1 MERPLEIRF
10 HNFPPSDLIETE
22 IRRYTEKLDRHGV
35 LIGCRVSVEALHR
48 QHQTGNVVEVHILM
62 SVDGGD
68 IAVSQEPHHANQ
80 KFARTDVYA
89 SLRRAFHAAERQ
101 LKAFKAK
108 QRREAEPHRRL
119 PRSRP
124 TSAEPPPRIATR
136 SRPDGEGLPLAA
148 QPNSGTPWQGGL
160 RSDRHAGIEERA
172 ELARPKDTGRD
183 GA

>member
-1 MERPLEIRF
+1 MERPLEISF
-10 HNFPPSDLIETE
+10 HNFPPSDLVEEE
-22 IRRYTEKLDRHGV
+22 IRRYVEKLDRHGV
-35 LIGCRVSVEALHR
+35 LIGCRISVEALHQQR
-48 QHQTGNVVEVHILM
+48 KTGNVVEVHILM
-62 SVDGGD
+62 SVDGAD
-68 IAVSQEPHHANQ
+68 IAVSQEPHHANK
-80 KFARTDVYA
+80 KFARTDIFA
-89 SLRRAFHAAERQ
+89 SLRRAFQAAERQ

-124 TSAEPPPRIATR
+124 TAAEPPPRLATR
-136 SRPDGEGLPLAA
+136 SRPEGEGMPVDA

-160 RSDRHAGIEERA
+160 RTDRHAAVEHRG